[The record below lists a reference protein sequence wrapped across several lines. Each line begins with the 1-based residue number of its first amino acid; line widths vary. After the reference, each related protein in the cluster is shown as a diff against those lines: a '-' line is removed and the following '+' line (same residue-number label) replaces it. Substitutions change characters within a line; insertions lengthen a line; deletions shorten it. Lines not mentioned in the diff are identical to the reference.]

1 MILKAEFSELSCLV
15 AAMSIK
21 DQQPILA
28 LTGSY
33 SALMKM
39 LDPL

>member
-1 MILKAEFSELSCLV
+1 MILKAEFSKLSYLV
-15 AAMSIK
+15 ATMSIK

-28 LTGSY
+28 LIGSY
-33 SALMKM
+33 STLMKM